1 MKITIVLDSED
12 PKGIADAMRVVEIM
26 RVRAGVPG
34 DPSKKLTRLKLIR
47 IIQDYAKLIA
57 FEAGYKDFKD
67 ASYTRLKEV
76 KDFVD
81 HVWRSLE

>member
-1 MKITIVLDSED
+1 MKITIVLDTED

-26 RVRAGVPG
+26 RVRAGVLG

-81 HVWRSLE
+81 DVWRSLE

>member
-1 MKITIVLDSED
+1 MKITIVLDTED

-34 DPSKKLTRLKLIR
+34 APSKKLTRLKLIR